1 MHITDH
7 PHPTPPSTISDG
19 DLLHE
24 CRAFGLIVRGH
35 ALRRRLGD
43 SHTLAARAG
52 VQVEAVVLIFRAGI
66 FTASSLAR
74 ILAAID
80 DAMHLGVDQIREM
93 VLAARRGEVWVPA
106 DRRPPAYRQSLAARA
121 IGGAL

>member
-1 MHITDH
+1 
-7 PHPTPPSTISDG
+7 
-19 DLLHE
+19 
-24 CRAFGLIVRGH
+24 
-35 ALRRRLGD
+35 
-43 SHTLAARAG
+43 

-80 DAMHLGVDQIREM
+80 DAMHLGVDQLDQLVMLSQIDEIREM